1 MFIKKTASGTL
12 RFDPYC
18 PSKDLKVIQISI
30 KSFFFDT
37 QKRIQKNVSGTI
49 CFDPYHLFKDIN
61 VHPTLI
67 CFLLSKIY

>member
-18 PSKDLKVIQISI
+18 PSKDLKFIQISF

-37 QKRIQKNVSGTI
+37 QKRIQEIVSGTI
-49 CFDPYHLFKDIN
+49 CFDLYHLFKDIN

-67 CFLLSKIY
+67 YFLLLKIY